1 MTIKKAKKTV
11 KRPAK
16 KKLAAEKPAAKKTPK
31 LKLIGKV
38 SHYFDKIQVAA
49 IKLLVPLKKGDT
61 IRIQGGAVDLTQK
74 VISMQKE
81 RQDIKKAKKGDE
93 IGVKVNKE
101 VHEGYRVYKAQ
112 R

>member
-1 MTIKKAKKTV
+1 M
-11 KRPAK
+11 
-16 KKLAAEKPAAKKTPK
+16 
-31 LKLIGKV
+31 
-38 SHYFDKIQVAA
+38 
-49 IKLLVPLKKGDT
+49 
-61 IRIQGGAVDLTQK
+61 DLTQK